1 MHLLSIA
8 DINVF
13 SLETIKFY
21 YIKKYRCGLHV
32 DTWFLI
38 RLSYFEFLKIV
49 LIKMVGISMLS
60 AKMTTLG
67 IFKIKV
73 FSKKG
78 YGVLIFVMTSPT
90 KFYHVTQIVL

>member
-1 MHLLSIA
+1 
-8 DINVF
+8 
-13 SLETIKFY
+13 
-21 YIKKYRCGLHV
+21 
-32 DTWFLI
+32 
-38 RLSYFEFLKIV
+38 
-49 LIKMVGISMLS
+49 MVGISMLS

-78 YGVLIFVMTSPT
+78 YGVLIFVMTTSPT

>member
-1 MHLLSIA
+1 
-8 DINVF
+8 
-13 SLETIKFY
+13 
-21 YIKKYRCGLHV
+21 
-32 DTWFLI
+32 
-38 RLSYFEFLKIV
+38 
-49 LIKMVGISMLS
+49 MVGISMLS

-78 YGVLIFVMTSPT
+78 YAVLIFVMTSPT